1 MTLETVIPASE
12 AKRSVSRDPRSRG
25 WVGPGSRAK
34 RSPGMTFVAS
44 LLLAFLLP
52 LAANAMTVKTVQGPT
67 GVETW
72 LSEEHALPMIAV
84 NISFP
89 AGSSYDPS
97 AKPGLANMTA
107 SLIDEGAGDLASDAF
122 KQALESRGIRFSAQA
137 DRDFIVV
144 TLTTLKE
151 NADEAFRLAA
161 LAFAHPRFD
170 PEAVERIRAM
180 ILAGLKQE
188 DEDPSRAAVN
198 AWYAAYFGAHP
209 YGRPANGTPA
219 GIAAIKPEDIKAFA
233 ADHFVR
239 GGIKIAVSGDISEV
253 QLKKYLQQ
261 LFTPLPAKAVPV
273 AAKPTTFGNA
283 GTRTVVRNE
292 AAPVAIFGFVG
303 PMRADADFI
312 PAFVG
317 NYILGGGGFSARLMD
332 QVRDKRGLTYGIS
345 TDINDFR
352 ASSIIVGSVQSD
364 KTKILTALDVTKS
377 EMARFAKDGATQRE
391 LDDAKTYLTGSFPLG
406 LDSNAKIARTL
417 NAYQRSG
424 LPADYV
430 VKRNGMIQAVTLAQ
444 VNAMA
449 KKYYDPARLV
459 VAIAGNPAPA
469 PAQKSNAPAAR

>member
-1 MTLETVIPASE
+1 
-12 AKRSVSRDPRSRG
+12 
-25 WVGPGSRAK
+25 
-34 RSPGMTFVAS
+34 MTFVAS

-151 NADEAFRLAA
+151 HADEAFRLAA

-317 NYILGGGGFSARLMD
+317 NYILGGGGFSARLME